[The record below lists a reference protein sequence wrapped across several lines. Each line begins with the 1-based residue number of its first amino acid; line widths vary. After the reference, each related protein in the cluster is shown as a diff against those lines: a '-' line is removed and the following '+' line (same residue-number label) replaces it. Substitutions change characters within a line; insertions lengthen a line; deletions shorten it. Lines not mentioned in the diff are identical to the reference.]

1 MENKRQYKVSIG
13 ENERQ
18 EDMYSLRTLQILD
31 EVSNGRPITQRYLS
45 KKLGIGLGMVNSYLK
60 RLTQQGYIQVIKAER
75 KRLHYLLTP
84 MGIAEKSV
92 LTYRYI
98 KRSYQVFTD
107 ARARIG
113 GFFKDLEKVG
123 VKSVVLYKA
132 TVIAEISLL
141 ALQDSPFDLVAIVDD
156 IEAGRRFLGYRIQPV
171 EVLQLLSFDKLLI
184 TTEDPV
190 EKVAEQLERYGVKR
204 EKICSLG

>member
-1 MENKRQYKVSIG
+1 MAQNLKHNNTDSI
-13 ENERQ
+13 
-18 EDMYSLRTLQILD
+18 RTLQILD
-31 EVSNGRPITQRYLS
+31 EISKENSITQRGLS
-45 KKLGIGLGMVNSYLK
+45 KRLGIGLGMINSYLK

-107 ARARIG
+107 ARVRIG
-113 GFFKDLEKVG
+113 SFFKDLEKVG
-123 VKSVVLYKA
+123 VKSVVLYRA

-141 ALQDSPFDLVAIVDD
+141 ALQDSPLD
-156 IEAGRRFLGYRIQPV
+156 
-171 EVLQLLSFDKLLI
+171 
-184 TTEDPV
+184 
-190 EKVAEQLERYGVKR
+190 
-204 EKICSLG
+204 